1 MQRELRRRTMII
13 AMALTVGPL
22 VLAGCSGSDGAP
34 RDVGSG
40 GAETTEA
47 LDDEVSTT
55 AGPDPGSGTADASG
69 VFPADVLELMDEV
82 KVVEV
87 PGGGRAAVGRVC
99 RDDGSAL
106 LYAGVDGVDDGLY
119 TVSGEG
125 VASPIVFT
133 TSTPDPGRGFGA
145 SQMSLDS
152 EEYVLEFTNFEDV
165 SVTIRGCA
173 P

>member
-1 MQRELRRRTMII
+1 MII
-13 AMALTVGPL
+13 AMALAVGP
-22 VLAGCSGSDGAP
+22 LAGCSGSDGATSDEAEP
-34 RDVGSG
+34 T
-40 GAETTEA
+40 GALEA
-47 LDDEVSTT
+47 GVSTT
-55 AGPDPGSGTADASG
+55 AAAGPESGTGDANG

-82 KVVEV
+82 QVVEV

-125 VASPIVFT
+125 LSSSIVFT

-145 SQMSLDS
+145 AQMSLDATD
-152 EEYVLEFTNFEDV
+152 YVLEFTNFEDV
-165 SVTIRGCA
+165 SVTIRGSA